1 MGLLIDVAAKK
12 ITALSVPKNLLRYQ
26 QPKQFPIISR
36 LTLLV
41 GQESLTR
48 IHESSSVGG
57 SKCITELRAIA
68 VHPSSLTSQSIL
80 PSHVTGIGAEK
91 SQQRDKSTEV
101 AQRPRVSWTA
111 LHSSKEGLLLAPLS
125 IHNDGPVP

>member
-41 GQESLTR
+41 GQESLTW
-48 IHESSSVGG
+48 IHESSSVGA
-57 SKCITELRAIA
+57 R
-68 VHPSSLTSQSIL
+68 PSSAGPNDRDHLD
-80 PSHVTGIGAEK
+80 EK
-91 SQQRDKSTEV
+91 HE
-101 AQRPRVSWTA
+101 
-111 LHSSKEGLLLAPLS
+111 LF
-125 IHNDGPVP
+125 I